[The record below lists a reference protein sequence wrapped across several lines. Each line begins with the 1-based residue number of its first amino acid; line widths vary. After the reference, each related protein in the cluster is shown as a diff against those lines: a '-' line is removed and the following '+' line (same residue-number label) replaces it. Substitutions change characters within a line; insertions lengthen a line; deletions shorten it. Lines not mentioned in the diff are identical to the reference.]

1 MRRSRQRGF
10 SQGRGVVYSHVMNR
24 LKCYCIVLVALLPGS
39 AFGLVTDTIVAE
51 DVTTCCA
58 VSSRTVLYVRED
70 SIIGFNPT
78 SAERFAW
85 SMDFDPAE
93 TGWAGTG
100 AVRRLAAAGGT
111 VVVFIEL
118 IPPVEEMYGMP
129 IPTPVGVVGCGADG
143 SGARLLGLTRASDAY
158 EIEAVPGGGYIT
170 ATGISRSVPDA
181 EHYLDYVTGEMA
193 LELLPESH
201 LISTADGSRYSLP
214 GLDLEGEHSWCPY
227 SPRVVLQRES
237 PEIMVLDTEVPQ
249 VDSTVEVGSAYPGID
264 IRVWVMVDAL
274 TASYHGTRGLLFID
288 GRFAPL
294 PDNGW
299 TVYRWLED
307 DSYIFS
313 LDGDGTLRHG
323 TIDWNTLETGE
334 APPQT
339 GLGPYLDSGLHPI
352 PGAPTR
358 FIHLGDGTLTLLE
371 LAG

>member
-1 MRRSRQRGF
+1 
-10 SQGRGVVYSHVMNR
+10 MNR
-24 LKCYCIVLVALLPGS
+24 LKCYCIVLVALLPGA
-39 AFGLVTDTIVAE
+39 AFGLVVDTIVAE

-58 VSSRTVLYVRED
+58 VSSQTVLYVRED

-78 SAERFAW
+78 SSEGFAW

-111 VVVFIEL
+111 VLVFIDL
-118 IPPVEEMYGMP
+118 VPPVEEMYGMS
-129 IPTPVGVVGCGADG
+129 IPAPVGVVGCAADG

-158 EIEAVPGGGYIT
+158 ETEALPGGRYIT
-170 ATGISRSVPDA
+170 ATGISRSEPDA

-193 LELLPESH
+193 LDLLPESD

-214 GLDLEGEHSWCPY
+214 GLDLDGEHSWCPY

-237 PEIMVLDTEVPQ
+237 PVIMLLDTEVPR
-249 VDSTVEVGSAYPGID
+249 VDSTVEVGSSYPGID
-264 IRVWVMVDAL
+264 IREWVAVDAL
-274 TASYHGTRGLLFID
+274 TASYHGTRGLLFMD

-294 PDNGW
+294 PEGGW

-307 DSYIFS
+307 GSYIFS
-313 LDGDGTLRHG
+313 LDGGDTLRHG
-323 TIDWNTLETGE
+323 PIDWNTFETGE
-334 APPQT
+334 ATPQT

-352 PGAPTR
+352 PGAPAR
-358 FIHLGDGTLTLLE
+358 FIHLGGGILRLLE
-371 LAG
+371 LTG